1 MPIRRFMRTNNE
13 TYDKKGRIISSTR
26 NTIRSKFEDG
36 VYVKESDDIVT
47 LNYYYNQ
54 RGTFYT
60 SNKGM
65 VAIPDNLF
73 TMEYVRK
80 DNGVS
85 TTYEYSS
92 FCDEEMTQ
100 LVNNSLCTISE
111 NGNGFI
117 NVINEYDDKGHIIRS
132 VSASKDYVDVSET
145 TFNENGSKTIS
156 YTSWGKTKLYKNTRE
171 YNLNGDIIREYPHD
185 DINNPILVSSYE
197 YYEGTNIMKSS
208 KAIFEDEPNKMYL
221 NYYDRNGDI
230 LYSYKADR
238 FCNGSSSLEVLES
251 RIYDINGRIIKSYSS
266 EYGWL
271 LYNYES
277 DKTTIT
283 QIDNDNTEY
292 GTPKPKTTV
301 TTIYLNE
308 DGEPIRSEKVEN
320 GKTISVTTY
329 HYNNIIRYNDM
340 EFVVRITTEETYN
353 EETKEVYTF
362 VKGRTHDNNFEI
374 SRGSCFMEYKHDDGI
389 YFDKRFVNTTLTEY
403 YEDGTTMKSLSEIS
417 ETEY

>member
-1 MPIRRFMRTNNE
+1 MPRRKFMRTNNE

-26 NTIRSKFEDG
+26 NSIKFKFEDG
-36 VYVKESDDIVT
+36 IYVKESDDIVT
-47 LNYYYNQ
+47 YNYYYNQ
-54 RGTFYT
+54 RGAFYT
-60 SNKGM
+60 SNKSM
-65 VAIPDNLF
+65 VVIPDNLF

-100 LVNNSLCTISE
+100 LVKNSLCTISE
-111 NGNGFI
+111 NGNNGFI

-145 TFNENGSKTIS
+145 TFDENGSKTIS
-156 YTSWGKTKLYKNTRE
+156 YTSWGKTKLFKNTRE
-171 YNLNGDIIREYPHD
+171 YNLNGDIIREYHHD
-185 DINNPILVSSYE
+185 DFNNPILVSSYE

-208 KAIFEDEPNKMYL
+208 KAIFEDEPNKIFL
-221 NYYDRNGDI
+221 SYYDRNGDI

-251 RIYDINGRIIKSYSS
+251 RVYDINGRIVKSYSS

-283 QIDNDNTEY
+283 SIDDTDY
-292 GTPKPKTTV
+292 GTPKTTV

-308 DGEPIRSEKVEN
+308 DGDPIRSEKVEN

-353 EETKEVYTF
+353 EDTKEVYAF
-362 VKGRTHDNNFEI
+362 VKGRTNDNNFEI
-374 SRGSCFMEYKHDDGI
+374 SRGCCFVEYKHDDGKI
-389 YFDKRFVNTTLTEY
+389 YFDKRFVSTTLTEY
-403 YEDGTTMKSLSEIS
+403 YEDKTTLKTLSEIS